1 MYAGIKH
8 RYCYKESKFSYQQI
22 ISEKEIMIDL
32 SNKKVL
38 IVRLGKIGDIIISS
52 FVFEVLKKRFP
63 GIDISLFTLQ
73 SNREVLKYNSDIDHL
88 ILSKKNLYLYCKLF
102 SLSKIFYDLVIDLN
116 DDPSTTS
123 SIIRKIIKAHRVVGF
138 NFTPNDS
145 PDLFPQPQKDKTH
158 IIDRISYLLNELG
171 IKLSKNDIH
180 PKLYIGT
187 QENADIKKQINE
199 IKNNYKIV
207 ALNLSAG
214 AEIRYW
220 EIDKWIE
227 LINRIHLEIPEIIFL
242 PISTLEDE
250 HLRIKIFDKVN
261 KELLINQIY
270 KSFHHFASYIYN
282 SDFLI
287 SPDTA
292 AVHIASAFNKPI
304 VAIYPD
310 YEWNYVS
317 WKPLSDKFIA
327 IKSKS
332 NLINSVSV
340 DEVYNAFIDIYKQ
353 TF

>member
-1 MYAGIKH
+1 
-8 RYCYKESKFSYQQI
+8 
-22 ISEKEIMIDL
+22 MIDL

-88 ILSKKNLYLYCKLF
+88 ILSKKNLYLYSKLL
-102 SLSKIFYDLVIDLN
+102 SLRKIFYDLVIDLN

-123 SIIRKIIKAHRVVGF
+123 SFIRKIIKAHRIVGF
-138 NFTPNDS
+138 NFTANDS
-145 PDLFPQPQKDKTH
+145 SDLFPQPKKNKTH

-180 PKLYIGT
+180 PKLYVGNKERIDV
-187 QENADIKKQINE
+187 ENQLNEYKKQ
-199 IKNNYKIV
+199 YKIL

-220 EIDKWIE
+220 QIENWIE
-227 LINRIHLEIPEIIFL
+227 LIKRIHIEIPEIIFL
-242 PISTLEDE
+242 PLSTFEDE
-250 HLRIKIFDKVN
+250 HLRNNIFNKVK
-261 KELLINQIY
+261 KEFLINQIY

-282 SDFLI
+282 SDFII

-317 WKPLSDKFIA
+317 WQPLSDKFIA
-327 IKSKS
+327 IKSKN

-340 DEVYNAFIDIYKQ
+340 DEVYDAFIDIYKQ

>member
-1 MYAGIKH
+1 
-8 RYCYKESKFSYQQI
+8 
-22 ISEKEIMIDL
+22 MIDL

-38 IVRLGKIGDIIISS
+38 IIRLGKIGDIIISS

-63 GIDISLFTLQ
+63 GIEISLFTLQ

-88 ILSKKNLYLYCKLF
+88 ILSKKNLYLYGKIF
-102 SLSKIFYDLVIDLN
+102 SLRKKYYDLVIDLN

-123 SIIRKIIKAHRVVGF
+123 SIIKKVIKAHRIVGF
-138 NFTPNDS
+138 NFTSNDS
-145 PDLFPQPQKDKTH
+145 SDLFPQPPKDKTH

-180 PKLYIGT
+180 PKLFLGST
-187 QENADIKKQINE
+187 EKVDVENQLNE
-199 IKNNYKIV
+199 YKNQNKII

-220 EIDKWIE
+220 QIENWIE
-227 LINRIHLEIPEIIFL
+227 LINKIHVEIPDIMFL
-242 PISTLEDE
+242 PLSKAEDE
-250 HLRIKIFDKVN
+250 YLRNGIFDKIN
-261 KELLINQIY
+261 KELLINQIN
-270 KSFHHFASYIYN
+270 KSFHHFASYIYK

-292 AVHIASAFNKPI
+292 AVHIASAFNKPM

-340 DEVYNAFIDIYKQ
+340 NEVYNAFIGIYKQ

>member
-1 MYAGIKH
+1 
-8 RYCYKESKFSYQQI
+8 
-22 ISEKEIMIDL
+22 MIDL

-63 GIDISLFTLQ
+63 GIDLSLFTLQ
-73 SNREVLKYNSDIDHL
+73 SNQEVLKYNSDIDHL
-88 ILSKKNLYLYCKLF
+88 FLAKKNFYLYIKLF
-102 SLSKIFYDLVIDLN
+102 RLRKIFYDLVIDLN

-138 NFTPNDS
+138 NFTANDFS
-145 PDLFPQPQKDKTH
+145 DLFPQPQKNKTH

-180 PKLYIGT
+180 PKLYVGNKERIDV
-187 QENADIKKQINE
+187 ENQLNEYKKQ
-199 IKNNYKIV
+199 YKIL

-220 EIDKWIE
+220 QIENWIE
-227 LINRIHLEIPEIIFL
+227 LIKRIHIEIPEIIFL
-242 PISTLEDE
+242 PLSTFEDE
-250 HLRIKIFDKVN
+250 HLRNNIFNKVK

-282 SDFLI
+282 SDFII

-304 VAIYPD
+304 VAIYPA

-317 WKPLSDKFIA
+317 WQPLSDKFIA
-327 IKSKS
+327 IKSKN

-340 DEVYNAFIDIYKQ
+340 DEVYDAFIDIYKQ

>member
-1 MYAGIKH
+1 MN
-8 RYCYKESKFSYQQI
+8 
-22 ISEKEIMIDL
+22 DL

-52 FVFEVLKKRFP
+52 FVFEVLKQRFS
-63 GIDISLFTLQ
+63 GIEISLFTLQ
-73 SNREVLKYNSDIDHL
+73 TNRAVLKYNSDIDHL
-88 ILSKKNLYLYCKLF
+88 ILSKKNLYLYGKLF
-102 SLSKIFYDLVIDLN
+102 SLRKKYYDLVIDLN

-123 SIIRKIIKAHRVVGF
+123 GIIRKVIKADRIVGF
-138 NFTPNDS
+138 NFTTNDS
-145 PDLFPQPQKDKTH
+145 TDLFPQPPKDKSH
-158 IIDRISYLLNELG
+158 IIDRISFLLNELG

-180 PKLYIGT
+180 PKLYLGNT
-187 QENADIKKQINE
+187 EKVDVENQLNE
-199 IKNNYKIV
+199 YKNQNKII

-220 EIDKWIE
+220 QIENWIE
-227 LINRIHLEIPEIIFL
+227 LIQRIHSEVPDIKFL
-242 PISTLEDE
+242 PLSTPEDE
-250 HLRIKIFDKVN
+250 YLRNSIFDKVN
-261 KELLINQIY
+261 KELLINQIH
-270 KSFHHFASYIYN
+270 KSFHHFASYIYS

-292 AVHIASAFNKPI
+292 AVHIASAFNKPM

-317 WKPLSDKFIA
+317 WKPLSDRFIA

-340 DEVYNAFIDIYKQ
+340 NEVYNAFIGIYKQ
-353 TF
+353 IF

>member
-1 MYAGIKH
+1 
-8 RYCYKESKFSYQQI
+8 
-22 ISEKEIMIDL
+22 MIDL

-52 FVFEVLKKRFP
+52 FVFEILKKRFP
-63 GIDISLFTLQ
+63 SIEISLLTLE
-73 SNREVLKYNSDIDHL
+73 SNRDVLKYNTDINHL
-88 ILSKKNLYLYCKLF
+88 IISKKNLLLF
-102 SLSKIFYDLVIDLN
+102 CKIFYLRKNYYDLVIDLN

-123 SIIRKIIKAHRVVGF
+123 KFIRKIIKADRIVGF
-138 NFTPNDS
+138 NFSDIQCEG
-145 PDLFPQPQKDKTH
+145 LFRQPPKDKTH
-158 IIDRISYLLNELG
+158 IIDRISFLLNELG

-187 QENADIKKQINE
+187 SENAQIEKQLNDIKKQN
-199 IKNNYKIV
+199 KIV

-220 EIDKWIE
+220 NINNWIE
-227 LINRIHLEIPEIIFL
+227 LINRIHLEIPEIVFL
-242 PISTLEDE
+242 PLSTAEDE
-250 HLRIKIFDKVN
+250 HLRLKIFKNIEN
-261 KELLINQIY
+261 KILIVQNY

-292 AVHIASAFNKPI
+292 AVHIASAFNKPM

-332 NLINSVSV
+332 NFINAVSI
-340 DEVYNAFIDIYKQ
+340 DEVYNLFMDLYKQ
-353 TF
+353 IFY

>member
-1 MYAGIKH
+1 
-8 RYCYKESKFSYQQI
+8 
-22 ISEKEIMIDL
+22 MIDL

-52 FVFEVLKKRFP
+52 FIFEVLKKRFP
-63 GIDISLFTLQ
+63 GIDITLFTLQ
-73 SNREVLKYNSDIDHL
+73 SNQEVLKYNSDIDHL
-88 ILSKKNLYLYCKLF
+88 ILAKKNLYLYPKLL
-102 SLSKIFYDLVIDLN
+102 SLKNIFYDLVIDLN

-123 SIIRKIIKAHRVVGF
+123 SIIRKIIKAHRIVGF
-138 NFTPNDS
+138 NFTTSNS
-145 PDLFPQPQKDKTH
+145 PDLFPQPPKDKTH

-180 PKLYIGT
+180 PKLYLGSK
-187 QENADIKKQINE
+187 ENVDVENQLNE
-199 IKNNYKIV
+199 YNKLNKIV

-220 EIDKWIE
+220 QIENWIE
-227 LINRIHLEIPEIIFL
+227 LINRIHLEIPEIKFL
-242 PISTLEDE
+242 PLNTAEDDY
-250 HLRIKIFDKVN
+250 LRNNIFEQVN

-292 AVHIASAFNKPI
+292 AVHIASAFNKPV
-304 VAIYPD
+304 VAIYPN

-317 WKPLSDKFIA
+317 WQPLSDKFIT

-353 TF
+353 PF

>member
-1 MYAGIKH
+1 
-8 RYCYKESKFSYQQI
+8 
-22 ISEKEIMIDL
+22 MIDL
-32 SNKKVL
+32 NNKKVL

-63 GIDISLFTLQ
+63 EIDISLLTLQ
-73 SNREVLKYNSDIDHL
+73 SNREVLKHNTDIDHL
-88 ILSKKNLYLYCKLF
+88 ILSKKNLSLF
-102 SLSKIFYDLVIDLN
+102 TKIFLLRKVNYDLVIDLN

-123 SIIRKIIKAHRVVGF
+123 KIIRRIINADRIVGF
-138 NFTPNDS
+138 NFNAKNS
-145 PDLFPQPQKDKTH
+145 SDLFPQPPKDKTH
-158 IIDRISYLLNELG
+158 IIDRLSFLLNELG

-180 PKLYIGT
+180 PKLYLGA
-187 QENADIKKQINE
+187 QENDE
-199 IKNNYKIV
+199 IKQQLNAVQKKNKIV

-220 EIDKWIE
+220 EIVKWIE
-227 LINRIHLEIPEIIFL
+227 LINRIHLENPEIIFL
-242 PISTLEDE
+242 PLSTSEDK
-250 HLRIKIFDKVN
+250 HLRIKIFEKVDN
-261 KELLINQIY
+261 LLLIVQNY

-282 SDFLI
+282 SDILI

-310 YEWNYVS
+310 YEWNFVS

-340 DEVYNAFIDIYKQ
+340 DEVYNSFMGLYKQ
-353 TF
+353 IF